1 MAKSSR
7 ADGRH
12 RCEIFIMR
20 NRRSASKNEKA
31 QVWDVTNKDID
42 LINRG
47 KIFTRANRSG
57 MPKDLSK
64 QGDYQSSQIV
74 MVGSCSS
81 RPLFSCEEG

>member
-57 MPKDLSK
+57 MPKDRTPVYSRGRWFQIRSK
-64 QGDYQSSQIV
+64 IDLIWHV
-74 MVGSCSS
+74 CW
-81 RPLFSCEEG
+81 